1 MRQTTEMLVV
11 GGLSAAVAV
20 GLLLLIEVSLVLAVA
35 GTLGAAIPVSMVYAM
50 VTLDTTS
57 SENSHSEL

>member
-35 GTLGAAIPVSMVYAM
+35 GALGAAIPVSMVYAM
-50 VTLDTTS
+50 LTLDTNTA
-57 SENSHSEL
+57 ENSHSEL